1 METKIGVITYHSA
14 YNFGS
19 VLQAYATQE
28 SIEKIGYSVEIVNY
42 RMKSQIKYYSM
53 IHLNNGLKAFL
64 KDLLHLPQ
72 IGKYITRK
80 NRFEQFI
87 EELNLTKEFNEP
99 EEVDE
104 ADGMFDIFVSGSD
117 QIWNKHSNELEESE
131 WKYMYPYLLCFTNK
145 KKVSYAS
152 SIVNMKDEELT
163 YIVDKVKKFDKISFR
178 EKASCDRFKSLF
190 GIESNEVLDPTL
202 LLNSEEWGSKIGT
215 IPEKMINKKYI
226 LYYALE
232 GVKKT
237 RKIMPKL
244 QKMAKRKGCVL
255 VVITPLSCFTY
266 SKGVINAIDAGPK
279 EFLGWIKGAEL
290 VITNSYH
297 GTLFSVNLG
306 TNFYTL
312 QEKESTDNRIKGIL
326 LKLELEKRI
335 ISDVDSILYEKEEI
349 NFQDVWKKLDIYR
362 KESIEFLKKALKYE

>member
-202 LLNSEEWGSKIGT
+202 LLNSEEWSSKIGT

-244 QKMAKRKGCVL
+244 QKMAKRKGCLL

>member
-28 SIEKIGYSVEIVNY
+28 SIEKIGYSVEIGNY
-42 RMKSQIKYYSM
+42 RMKSHIKYYSM

-202 LLNSEEWGSKIGT
+202 LLNSEEWSSKIGT

>member
-202 LLNSEEWGSKIGT
+202 LLNSEEWSSKIGT

-349 NFQDVWKKLDIYR
+349 NFQDVWKNLDIYR

>member
-202 LLNSEEWGSKIGT
+202 LLNSEEWSSKIGT

-335 ISDVDSILYEKEEI
+335 ISDVDSILYEKEKI

>member
-28 SIEKIGYSVEIVNY
+28 SIKKIGYSVEIVNY

-178 EKASCDRFKSLF
+178 EKESCDRFKSLF

-202 LLNSEEWGSKIGT
+202 LLNSEEWSSKIGT

-312 QEKESTDNRIKGIL
+312 QEKESTDNRIKSIL

-349 NFQDVWKKLDIYR
+349 NFQGVWKKLDIYR

>member
-1 METKIGVITYHSA
+1 
-14 YNFGS
+14 
-19 VLQAYATQE
+19 
-28 SIEKIGYSVEIVNY
+28 
-42 RMKSQIKYYSM
+42 
-53 IHLNNGLKAFL
+53 
-64 KDLLHLPQ
+64 
-72 IGKYITRK
+72 
-80 NRFEQFI
+80 
-87 EELNLTKEFNEP
+87 
-99 EEVDE
+99 
-104 ADGMFDIFVSGSD
+104 
-117 QIWNKHSNELEESE
+117 
-131 WKYMYPYLLCFTNK
+131 
-145 KKVSYAS
+145 
-152 SIVNMKDEELT
+152 MKDEELT

-202 LLNSEEWGSKIGT
+202 LLNSEEWSSKIGT

>member
-64 KDLLHLPQ
+64 KDLRHLPQ

-202 LLNSEEWGSKIGT
+202 LLNSEEWSSKIGT

-312 QEKESTDNRIKGIL
+312 QEKESTDNRIKSIL

>member
-19 VLQAYATQE
+19 VLQAYATQD

-202 LLNSEEWGSKIGT
+202 LLNSEEWSSKIGT

-349 NFQDVWKKLDIYR
+349 NFQDVRKKLDIYR

>member
-202 LLNSEEWGSKIGT
+202 LLNSEEWSSKIGM

>member
-202 LLNSEEWGSKIGT
+202 LLNSEEWSSKIGT
-215 IPEKMINKKYI
+215 IPKKMINKKYI

>member
-64 KDLLHLPQ
+64 KDLLLLQQ

-202 LLNSEEWGSKIGT
+202 LLNSEEWSSKIGT

>member
-202 LLNSEEWGSKIGT
+202 LLNSEEWSSKIGT

-335 ISDVDSILYEKEEI
+335 ISDVDSIFYEKEKI

>member
-202 LLNSEEWGSKIGT
+202 LLNSEEWSSKIGT

-255 VVITPLSCFTY
+255 VGITPLSCFTY

>member
-202 LLNSEEWGSKIGT
+202 LLNSEEWSSKIGT

-312 QEKESTDNRIKGIL
+312 QEKESTDNRIKSIL

>member
-202 LLNSEEWGSKIGT
+202 LLNSEEWSSKIGT

>member
-145 KKVSYAS
+145 KTVSYAS

-202 LLNSEEWGSKIGT
+202 LLNSEEWSSKIGT

>member
-190 GIESNEVLDPTL
+190 AIESNEVLDATL
-202 LLNSEEWGSKIGT
+202 LLNSEAWSSKIGT

>member
-53 IHLNNGLKAFL
+53 IHLNNELKAFL

-202 LLNSEEWGSKIGT
+202 LLNSEEWSSKIGT

-362 KESIEFLKKALKYE
+362 KESIDFLKKALKYE

>member
-28 SIEKIGYSVEIVNY
+28 SIEKIGYNVEIVNY

-178 EKASCDRFKSLF
+178 EKESCDRFKSLF

-202 LLNSEEWGSKIGT
+202 LLNSEEWSSKIGT

-232 GVKKT
+232 GIKKT

-244 QKMAKRKGCVL
+244 QKIAKRKGCVL

-312 QEKESTDNRIKGIL
+312 QEKESTDNRIKSIL

-362 KESIEFLKKALKYE
+362 KESIEFLKKALEYE

>member
-104 ADGMFDIFVSGSD
+104 ADEMFDIFVSGSD

-202 LLNSEEWGSKIGT
+202 LLNSEEWSSKIGT